1 MMTPHHKHH
10 LEAHKLNQFTGL
22 LQLSLQLVDRLKH
35 TVYKQLLELCLMH
48 MLPQVGKL
56 LL

>member
-1 MMTPHHKHH
+1 MTPHHKHH